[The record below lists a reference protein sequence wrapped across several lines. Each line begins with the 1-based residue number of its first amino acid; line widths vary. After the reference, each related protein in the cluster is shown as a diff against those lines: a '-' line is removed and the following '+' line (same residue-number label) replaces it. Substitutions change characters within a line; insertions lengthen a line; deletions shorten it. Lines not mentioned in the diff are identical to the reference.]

1 MRRFSDRL
9 LGRSQIGM
17 VLLKGSDEMKNEE
30 REPSLEEEINPL
42 TDEEFKAY
50 QEKDA
55 RTTKRVLGFF
65 SAIWEAIRLF
75 FS

>member
-1 MRRFSDRL
+1 M
-9 LGRSQIGM
+9 
-17 VLLKGSDEMKNEE
+17 LKGSDEMKDEE
-30 REPSLEEEINPL
+30 REPSLEEESCNPL

-55 RTTKRVLGFF
+55 RTTKRVLGVF